1 MRPGRLLL
9 AGLAFALVLTGCSEP
24 DVVADPP
31 PLATPTAGSASPTSP
46 SLTTTP
52 PASATTTAPIASTS
66 IPAAAQAHTAAG
78 AEAFARY
85 YVTLINAAW
94 TLPSA
99 DLLGPYSQQSCKT
112 CQNFQT
118 ASSRLVVQDQRYEAP
133 PITVKSSVVVP
144 GDTEERQVELRV
156 TQEAR
161 RVIDSVGAVVR
172 VTRKEQGVFQ
182 INVVWMPRDGWRV
195 SKIFIQPAAPS

>member
-52 PASATTTAPIASTS
+52 PASATTTAPTASTS
-66 IPAAAQAHTAAG
+66 IPAAAQAHTDAG

-85 YVTLINAAW
+85 YLAQVNLAW
-94 TLPSA
+94 TGPDPSKLDGLA
-99 DLLGPYSQQSCKT
+99 SPSCKS
-112 CQNFQT
+112 CANFAAT
-118 ASSRLVVQDQRYEAP
+118 ASSLAADQLRYEGDP
-133 PITVKSSVVVP
+133 LSLGPSVLLPESRPDEVKYDFVFI
-144 GDTEERQVELRV
+144 
-156 TQEAR
+156 QEPR
-161 RVIDSVGAVVR
+161 RVINSRAQVNRSVGRETALSQFSISWIRGAWQVKTIEVVS
-172 VTRKEQGVFQ
+172 
-182 INVVWMPRDGWRV
+182 V
-195 SKIFIQPAAPS
+195 S